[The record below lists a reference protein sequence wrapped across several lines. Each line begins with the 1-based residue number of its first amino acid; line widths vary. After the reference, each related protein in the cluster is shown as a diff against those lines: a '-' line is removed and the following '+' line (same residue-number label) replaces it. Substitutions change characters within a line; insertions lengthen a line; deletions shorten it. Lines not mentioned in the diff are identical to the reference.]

1 MVKEGK
7 KEHTQKKDQKSRGA
21 FRLLCN
27 ERTNER
33 TSERTK
39 LFAIRSDAGDAD
51 APGRVTVR
59 VFERNGR
66 RTLETGFTYYVVR
79 VDRPTDRPTIRTERT
94 PQSEEKKKKDIVVD
108 VDEGCR

>member
-1 MVKEGK
+1 
-7 KEHTQKKDQKSRGA
+7 
-21 FRLLCN
+21 
-27 ERTNER
+27 
-33 TSERTK
+33 